1 MIDVLQLKS
10 DLWLRARAM
19 IDFNQTKGKKALSIN
34 KYLNDK
40 GINVYDYFILGYG
53 LIIYI
58 VLVDRKSNRTKYK
71 LTGDFYEKV

>member
-58 VLVDRKSNRTKYK
+58 VLEDRKSNRTKYK